1 MLYCIPVC
9 VSACCR
15 CMLYSYVV
23 FCTVSLFLYVYAL
36 CVCCI
41 CTLYLNIVV
50 LAVYPCFVGG
60 LTCIRPRVC
69 ELGVG
74 DSQLSPFRQDI
85 YAMREVQKNPL
96 LVPEDVWGGGSPYR
110 TVQHQCP
117 VQDHPGLS
125 VNVFSLDVGRY

>member
-1 MLYCIPVC
+1 MLYCIC
-9 VSACCR
+9 VSACCG
-15 CMLYSYVV
+15 CMLYLYVV

-85 YAMREVQKNPL
+85 YAVREVQKNPL

-125 VNVFSLDVGRY
+125 VNVFSLDVGRD